1 LNDRNKQF
9 ITDRQY
15 HRMYVN
21 IVYFDLLL
29 LSKKNLNLSI
39 TRSQNADDAQGHL
52 DFENAFRTC
61 YM

>member
-1 LNDRNKQF
+1 
-9 ITDRQY
+9 
-15 HRMYVN
+15 MYVN

-29 LSKKNLNLSI
+29 LRRKNLNLSI

-61 YM
+61 YIWIQGQSTIGNYKEDS

>member
-1 LNDRNKQF
+1 LNGRNKQF
-9 ITDRQY
+9 ITDGQY